1 MIISNTTITFFI
13 IPFWLYLNFAKG
25 DEIPIKHDNCRAWNK
40 QSHNLLLNIVLNKE
54 C

>member
-13 IPFWLYLNFAKG
+13 IPFWLYLNFAMG